1 MGTELVTFRRAAPA
15 DASAVAAIHDA
26 AWRSAYQGL
35 IPHLYLERMIVRRG
49 PLWWQRQIQHGSKI
63 TLLVFEGVPQG
74 YAAWGEA
81 RGSWPWTAGEIFEL
95 YVSPVFQGVGLGTR
109 LFAAARQELRRAGF
123 ERLVVWALK
132 DNELACAFYDALGGV
147 PVATVPE
154 RLGGISLPRIA
165 FAWGVNVKSS
175 NS

>member
-1 MGTELVTFRRAAPA
+1 MGMELATFRRAASA

-26 AWRSAYQGL
+26 AWRSTYQGL
-35 IPHLYLERMIVRRG
+35 IPHLYLERMIARRG
-49 PLWWQRQIQHGSKI
+49 PLWWQRQIQRGSRI
-63 TLLVFEGVPQG
+63 TLLVFDGVPQG

-81 RGSWPWTAGEIFEL
+81 RGSWPWSAGEIFEL
-95 YVSPVFQGVGLGTR
+95 YVAPIFQGVGLGTR
-109 LFAAARQELRRAGF
+109 LFAAARQELRQAGF

-132 DNELACAFYDALGGV
+132 DNEPACAFYNGLGGV

-154 RLGGISLPRIA
+154 RLGGVALPRIA